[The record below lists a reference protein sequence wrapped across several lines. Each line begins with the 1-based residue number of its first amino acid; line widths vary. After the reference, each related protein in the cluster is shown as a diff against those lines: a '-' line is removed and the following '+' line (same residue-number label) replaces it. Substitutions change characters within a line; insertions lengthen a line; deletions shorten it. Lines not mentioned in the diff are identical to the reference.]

1 MSRNTP
7 KRNVAFASGLAT
19 LLLCRSVLAQAE
31 AASDSVQVQLNAYFA
46 DYLVTPFY
54 RVLFYDIWFWD
65 NGEAHQTKL
74 PAIVTWLAS
83 AALFFTIRMGFISLR
98 GFRHAIDVVRGRYDD
113 ESDPGDVS
121 HFQALSSALSATV
134 GLGNISG
141 VAIAI
146 TLGGPGATFWM
157 IVAGFLGMSS
167 KFVECS
173 LGQIYRQ
180 FDHNGHVSGGPMH
193 YLNIGLAELGRPRLG
208 RVLAL
213 VFAVMCIGGSFGG
226 GNMYQANQAFA
237 MVQSIVPE
245 LPGWL
250 FGLGM
255 AVIVGAVIIG
265 GIHRIGSVAAVVVP
279 MMCGVYVI
287 ACMVMLWTN
296 LNALPGA
303 LVQIVTEAFSPKAGL
318 GGAVGVLVVGFQRAA
333 FSNEAGV
340 GSASIAHSAAAT
352 KEPIREGIVALLEPF
367 IDTIVICTMTAL
379 VVVVSGLYG
388 SGEADGVRLVS
399 LAFAT
404 VLPWF
409 PYVLSVAVFFF
420 AYSTMI
426 SWCYYGERCWT
437 MLFGPGS
444 SLTYKLTFLVF
455 TALGPVLQLGA
466 VLDFSDLMILG
477 MALPNLIG
485 ALLLSKKVKAALD
498 DYWSRYTSGAMRR
511 TA

>member
-1 MSRNTP
+1 MSLRLNQRT
-7 KRNVAFASGLAT
+7 VALVSALGALWTCGVAAAQ
-19 LLLCRSVLAQAE
+19 SVAVE
-31 AASDSVQVQLNAYFA
+31 ESVQAQINAYFA

-54 RVLFYDIWFWD
+54 RVLFWDLCFWD
-65 NGEAHQTKL
+65 NGAPQETKL
-74 PAIVTWLAS
+74 PAIVAWLAS
-83 AALFFTIRMGFISLR
+83 AALFFTFRMGFISLR
-98 GFRHAIDVVRGRYDD
+98 AVRHAVDVVRGRFDD
-113 ESDPGDVS
+113 EGDPGDVS

-157 IVAGFLGMSS
+157 IVAGFLGMTS

-173 LGQIYRQ
+173 LGQMYRT
-180 FDHNGHVSGGPMH
+180 FDDHGHVLGGPMR
-193 YLNIGLAELGRPRLG
+193 YLDVGLAEIGRPRLG
-208 RVLAL
+208 RVLAIAFTL
-213 VFAVMCIGGSFGG
+213 MCIGGSFGG
-226 GNMYQANQAFA
+226 GNMYQANQAFSMVHSVVPA
-237 MVQSIVPE
+237 M
-245 LPGWL
+245 PGWL
-250 FGLGM
+250 FGLIM
-255 AVIVGAVIIG
+255 ATIVGAVIIG
-265 GIHRIGSVAAVVVP
+265 GIERIGSVAAVVVP
-279 MMCGVYVI
+279 MMCGVYVV
-287 ACMVMLWTN
+287 ACVVVVGS
-296 LNALPGA
+296 NAAVIPAA
-303 LVQIVTEAFSPKAGL
+303 LAKIVIEAFSPQAGL

-352 KEPIREGIVALLEPF
+352 DEPIREGLVALLEPF

-388 SGEADGVRLVS
+388 SGEKDGIRLTS
-399 LAFAT
+399 AAFAS
-404 VLPWF
+404 VIPWF

-426 SWCYYGERCWT
+426 SWSYYGERCWT
-437 MLFGPGS
+437 MLFGPNS

-455 TALGPVLQLGA
+455 TALGPILQLGA

-485 ALLLSKKVKAALD
+485 AILLSGKVRARLD
-498 DYWSRYTSGAMRR
+498 DYWGRYTSGEMKR
-511 TA
+511 TK